1 MKEIRLNESIK
12 HANVLIE
19 NKDNLR
25 LDAETLLTLDLADA
39 VLILNEKN
47 AELKQKLDELACIL

>member
-47 AELKQKLDELACIL
+47 AELKQTLDELACIL